1 MKKIIKSIIFSLLLF
16 IPMTVYAEA
25 GIEKFYINATV
36 EENGDLTVEEYFY
49 LNGEFNGM
57 EREIL
62 YSNDDLYDFH
72 SELDYY
78 GGSKLHN
85 GSGIELKEIRA
96 LPIDENF
103 NFDNISGTLFEE
115 VSNADKGDYGVYTV
129 DTSSNG
135 ESYQIY
141 LPDNKKEAF
150 YIKYTLKN
158 MAIVHN
164 DVAEIY
170 WNAIGDSLSE
180 SIGTLRIT
188 VTFPGN
194 ETEFRVW
201 AHGPL
206 NGVINK
212 ASNQVLTAEVT
223 NVYSYEPVDIR
234 AAFDKSVIPNSTK
247 TTGVDALTKILNYE
261 EDLANQANYE
271 REQTE
276 YQNQEQAYAEL
287 DYCNRYPTR
296 SCYNNASYYVSLVTN
311 ETVLGDLQTKLEEL
325 HVLVV
330 ETEEKTAKE
339 DVEIALET
347 RDYYWYDV
355 AMESV
360 ALLENEELKSEL
372 LAKLVPVKQEIIE
385 KEENYNKTATIIA
398 GIVIIC
404 LVGTGIYIYFKCDKE
419 YEADF
424 PHKYM
429 RDFPDNFNPSTVE
442 YLMKKKITEESVSA
456 EILYLI
462 YEKKIKATE
471 DKEKKDILLEKNGLE
486 LDHTNEL
493 EKALINLIFRSKE
506 KIWLK
511 DLKKTAKTTTSFYK
525 DWKKVHKIM
534 LNIALSER
542 LYEEDK
548 TKVESS
554 TAKRETWKGFI
565 ILIILF
571 LAASL
576 GFFAFMLALI
586 ILLIWNRN
594 TISYKLKEVK
604 SEFYRVKKYSRIFAI
619 LTIIYSVIGIIHLY
633 IQNHFIHNVLNF
645 YLVVILIALILII
658 YTAIAKKRTEKGALE
673 YKKWKAFKQFLK
685 DFGSMDEKSLPEI
698 ILWEKYLVYAVV
710 LGCADKLSKTMKI
723 KLENMNVDY
732 TFSFDPI
739 TFTNLRIISH
749 TVSSSVHSA
758 RVSSYSSSSGGSNW
772 SSGSGGG
779 GGFSS
784 GGGFGGGGG
793 GGGRF

>member
-1 MKKIIKSIIFSLLLF
+1 MKKLFFQFIFILVLCIPFTVNAEEGIK
-16 IPMTVYAEA
+16 
-25 GIEKFYINATV
+25 KFYINAVV

-57 EREIL
+57 ERDIL
-62 YSNDDLYDFH
+62 YKNDDLYEFRP
-72 SELDYY
+72 ELDYY

-85 GSGIELKEIRA
+85 GSGIELIEIRA

-103 NFDNISGTLFEE
+103 DFTNISGTLFKE
-115 VSNADKGDYGVYTV
+115 VSSADPGDYGVYTV
-129 DTSSNG
+129 STSSNG
-135 ESYQIY
+135 ASYQIY
-141 LPDNKKEAF
+141 LPDSKKEAF

-164 DVAEIY
+164 DIAELY
-170 WNAIGDSLSE
+170 WNAIGDSLRE
-180 SIGTLRIT
+180 SIGTLKIT

-194 ETEFRVW
+194 QNEFRVW

-206 NGVINK
+206 NGVIK
-212 ASNQVLTAEVT
+212 KTSNQVLEAEVT
-223 NVYSYEPVDIR
+223 NVYSYEAVDIR
-234 AAFDKSVIPNSTK
+234 AAFDKKVVAKSTK

-261 EDLANQANYE
+261 ENASNQANYE

-276 YQNQEQAYAEL
+276 YQNEEQAYTEL

-296 SCYNNASYYVSLVTN
+296 VCYNNASYYISLVTN
-311 ETVLGDLQTKLEEL
+311 ETVLADLQSKLEEL

-330 ETEEKTAKE
+330 ETEETTAKE
-339 DVEIALET
+339 DVERALET
-347 RDYYWYDV
+347 RDYYWYNA

-360 ALLENEELKSEL
+360 TILENEELKSEL
-372 LAKLVPVKQEIIE
+372 LTKLVPIKQEIME
-385 KEENYNKTATIIA
+385 KEEDYNQTASIIA
-398 GIVIIC
+398 SIVIVC
-404 LVGTGIYIYFKCDKE
+404 LLGTGIYIYYKCDKE
-419 YEADF
+419 YVVDF
-424 PHKYM
+424 DHKYM
-429 RDFPDNFNPSTVE
+429 RDFPDNFSPSTVE
-442 YLMKKKITEESVSA
+442 YLMKKKITEESISA

-486 LDHTNEL
+486 LDHENEL
-493 EKALINLIFRSKE
+493 EKALMNLIFRNKG

-511 DLKKTAKTTTSFYK
+511 DLKKAAKTTTSFYK
-525 DWKKVHKIM
+525 DYKKVNKIM
-534 LNIALSER
+534 LNRALSEK

-554 TAKRETWKGFI
+554 SKKESWKGIVSII
-565 ILIILF
+565 ILLV
-571 LAASL
+571 AASI
-576 GFFAFMLALI
+576 GFFAFILALI
-586 ILLIWNRN
+586 IILCWNKN
-594 TISYKLKEVK
+594 TLSYKLKEVK
-604 SEFYRVKKYSRIFAI
+604 SEFYRTKKYSRIFAI
-619 LTIIYSVIGIIHLY
+619 LTIIYSIIGIIHLFVY
-633 IQNHFIHNVLNF
+633 NHFINDALLI
-645 YLVVILIALILII
+645 YLAVIIVAMILMI

-685 DFGSMDEKSLPEI
+685 DFGTMDEKSLPEI

-723 KLENMNVDY
+723 KLENRNVDY
-732 TFSFDPI
+732 TFNFDPI
-739 TFTNLRIISH
+739 TFMNLNIISH
-749 TVSSSVHSA
+749 TVSSSINSA
-758 RVSSYSSSSGGSNW
+758 RTYNSSSGGSNW

>member
-1 MKKIIKSIIFSLLLF
+1 MKKIIKSIILGLLLF
-16 IPMTVYAEA
+16 IPLSVNAES

-36 EENGDLTVEEYFY
+36 EANGDLTVEEYFY

-62 YSNDDLYDFH
+62 FSNDELYDFH
-72 SELDYY
+72 PELDYY

-85 GSGIELKEIRA
+85 GTGIELIEIRA

-103 NFDNISGTLFEE
+103 NFENINGTKFSE

-129 DTSSNG
+129 DTSTNG
-135 ESYQIY
+135 ETYQIY
-141 LPDNKKEAF
+141 LLDNKNEAF

-158 MAIVHN
+158 MAIVHH
-164 DVAEIY
+164 DIAEIY
-170 WNAIGDSLSE
+170 WNAIGDDLRE
-180 SIGTLRIT
+180 SIGTLKIK
-188 VTFPGN
+188 VTFPEN
-194 ETEFRVW
+194 KNEFRVW

-206 NGVINK
+206 NGQINK
-212 ASNQVLTAEVT
+212 VSNQVLVAEVT
-223 NVYSYEPVDIR
+223 NVYSYEAVDIR
-234 AAFDKSVIPNSTK
+234 AVFDKEVVSESTK
-247 TTGVDALTKILNYE
+247 TTGVDALEKILNYE
-261 EDLANQANYE
+261 SDLANQANYE

-276 YQNQEQAYAEL
+276 YQNQNTAYEEL

-296 SCYNNASYYVSLVTN
+296 SCYENASYYVSLVQD
-311 ETVLGDLQTKLEEL
+311 ETVLKDLQTKLEEL
-325 HVLVV
+325 HILVV
-330 ETEEKTAKE
+330 EKEEETAKE
-339 DVEIALET
+339 DVNMALEY
-347 RDYYWYDV
+347 RDYYWYDI

-360 ALLENEELKSEL
+360 TILENEELKSEL
-372 LAKLVPVKQEIIE
+372 LAKLVPIKQEIIE
-385 KEENYNKTATIIA
+385 KEENYNKTATLIASII
-398 GIVIIC
+398 IVC
-404 LVGTGIYIYFKCDKE
+404 LIGTGIYIYFRCDKE
-419 YEADF
+419 YEVDF
-424 PHKYM
+424 DHKYM
-429 RDFPDNFNPSTVE
+429 RDFPDDFSPSTVE
-442 YLMKKKITEESVSA
+442 YLMKKKITEESISA
-456 EILYLI
+456 EILNLI

-486 LDHTNEL
+486 LDHENEL
-493 EKALINLIFRSKE
+493 EKALINLIFRGKE

-534 LNIALSER
+534 LNTALSER

-554 TAKRETWKGFI
+554 NEKKETWKGFVV
-565 ILIILF
+565 LFILF

-576 GFFAFMLALI
+576 GFFAFILAI
-586 ILLIWNRN
+586 IIIICWNKK
-594 TISYKLKEVK
+594 TLSYKLKEVK
-604 SEFYRVKKYSRIFAI
+604 SESYRTKKYSRIFAI
-619 LTIIYSVIGIIHLY
+619 LAIIYSIIGIIHLFVY
-633 IQNHFIHNVLNF
+633 NHFIHDVSSI
-645 YLVVILIALILII
+645 YLGVIIIAIILLIYL
-658 YTAIAKKRTEKGALE
+658 AITKKRTEKGALE
-673 YKKWKAFKQFLK
+673 YKKWKACKQFLK
-685 DFGSMDEKSLPEI
+685 DFGFLDEKSLPEI

-749 TVSSSVHSA
+749 TVSSSINSA
-758 RVSSYSSSSGGSNW
+758 KTYNSSSNGSNW

>member
-1 MKKIIKSIIFSLLLF
+1 MKRLCLKFIFILIMC
-16 IPMTVYAEA
+16 IPFTVDAEE

-62 YSNDDLYDFH
+62 YKNDDLYEFH
-72 SELDYY
+72 PELDYY

-85 GSGIELKEIRA
+85 GSGIELIEIRA

-103 NFDNISGTLFEE
+103 DFQNISGTLFEE
-115 VSNADKGDYGVYTV
+115 VSSADKGDYGVYTV
-129 DTSSNG
+129 EPSSDG
-135 ESYQIY
+135 ETYQIY

-158 MAIVHN
+158 IAIVHN
-164 DVAEIY
+164 DIAEIY
-170 WNAIGDSLSE
+170 WNAIGDTLRE

-188 VTFPGN
+188 ISFPGN
-194 ETEFRVW
+194 QNEFRVW

-212 ASNQVLTAEVT
+212 VSNQVLEAEVT
-223 NVYSYEPVDIR
+223 NVYSYQAVDIR
-234 AAFDKSVIPNSTK
+234 AVFDKSVVANSTK
-247 TTGVDALTKILNYE
+247 TTGVDALDKILNYE
-261 EDLANQANYE
+261 ENAANQANYE

-296 SCYNNASYYVSLVTN
+296 VCYNNASYYVSLVTD
-311 ETVLGDLQTKLEEL
+311 ETILEDLQTKLEEL
-325 HVLVV
+325 HILVV

-347 RDYYWYDV
+347 RDYYWYDA

-360 ALLENEELKSEL
+360 VLLENEELKSEL

-398 GIVIIC
+398 GIVIAC
-404 LVGTGIYIYFKCDKE
+404 LIGTGIYIYYKCDKE
-419 YEADF
+419 YEVDF

-429 RDFPDNFNPSTVE
+429 RDFPDNFSPSTVE
-442 YLMKKKITEESVSA
+442 YLMKKKITEESISA

-471 DKEKKDILLEKNGLE
+471 DKDKKDILLEKNGLE

-506 KIWLK
+506 KIGLK

-525 DWKKVHKIM
+525 DWKKVNKIM
-534 LNIALSER
+534 LNTALGER

-548 TKVESS
+548 PKVESS
-554 TAKRETWKGFI
+554 SEKKETWKGI
-565 ILIILF
+565 VTLIILF
-571 LAASL
+571 IAASL
-576 GFFAFMLALI
+576 GFFAFIIALV
-586 ILLIWNRN
+586 ILLIWNRK
-594 TISYKLKEVK
+594 TLSYKLKEVK
-604 SEFYRVKKYSRIFAI
+604 SKFYRIKKYSRIFAI
-619 LTIIYSVIGIIHLY
+619 LTIIYSIIGIIHLFVY
-633 IQNHFIHNVLNF
+633 NHFINDAFLI
-645 YLVVILIALILII
+645 YLIVIIVAIILLI
-658 YTAIAKKRTEKGALE
+658 YTVIAKKRTEKGALA
-673 YKKWKAFKQFLK
+673 YKKWESFKRFLK

-739 TFTNLRIISH
+739 TFTHLSIINH
-749 TVSSSVHSA
+749 AVSSSIHSA
-758 RVSSYSSSSGGSNW
+758 RAYNSSGGSSNW

>member
-1 MKKIIKSIIFSLLLF
+1 MKKIIQGILFSLLLF
-16 IPMTVYAEA
+16 IPVTVYAES

-49 LNGEFNGM
+49 LNGKFNGM

-62 YSNDDLYDFH
+62 YKNDDLYDFH
-72 SELDYY
+72 PELDYY

-85 GSGIELKEIRA
+85 GSGIELLEIRA

-103 NFDNISGTLFEE
+103 DFKNINGTLFEE
-115 VSNADKGDYGVYTV
+115 VTEADKGDYGVYTI

-141 LPDNKKEAF
+141 LPDNKSEAF

-164 DVAEIY
+164 DIAEIY
-170 WNAIGDSLSE
+170 WNAIGDTLRE

-194 ETEFRVW
+194 QNEFRVW

-206 NGVINK
+206 NGKINK
-212 ASNQVLTAEVT
+212 VSNQELIAEVT
-223 NVYSYEPVDIR
+223 NVYSYQAVDIR
-234 AAFDKSVIPNSTK
+234 AVFDKGFVSESIK
-247 TTGVDALTKILNYE
+247 TTGVDALAKILNYE
-261 EDLANQANYE
+261 NDLANQANYE

-287 DYCNRYPTR
+287 DYCNRYLSR
-296 SCYNNASYYVSLVTN
+296 SCYNNASYYVSLVTD
-311 ETVLGDLQTKLEEL
+311 ETVLQDLQTKLEEL

-330 ETEEKTAKE
+330 EKEETTAKE
-339 DVEIALET
+339 DVERALET
-347 RDYYWYDV
+347 RDYFWYDV
-355 AMESV
+355 ALESV
-360 ALLENEELKSEL
+360 TILENEELKSEL
-372 LAKLVPVKQEIIE
+372 LATLQPIKQEIIKREE
-385 KEENYNKTATIIA
+385 KYNQTATIIA
-398 GIVIIC
+398 SLVIVC
-404 LVGTGIYIYFKCDKE
+404 LVGTGIYIYYKCDKE
-419 YEADF
+419 YSVDF
-424 PHKYM
+424 DHKYM
-429 RDFPDNFNPSTVE
+429 RDFPDDFSPSTVE
-442 YLMKKKITEESVSA
+442 YLMQKKITEESISA

-486 LDHTNEL
+486 LDHTNKL
-493 EKALINLIFRSKE
+493 EKALINLIFRGKE

-511 DLKKTAKTTTSFYK
+511 DLKKAAKATTIFYK
-525 DWKKVHKIM
+525 DYKKVNKIM
-534 LNIALSER
+534 LNIALSEK

-548 TKVESS
+548 TKVESFS
-554 TAKRETWKGFI
+554 DKKESWKGIVSII
-565 ILIILF
+565 ILLC
-571 LAASL
+571 AASL
-576 GFFAFMLALI
+576 GFFVFVLALI
-586 ILLIWNRN
+586 ILIFWNRKSL
-594 TISYKLKEVK
+594 SYKLKEVK
-604 SEFYRVKKYSRIFAI
+604 SEFYRTKKYARIFAF
-619 LTIIYSVIGIIHLY
+619 LTIIYSIIGLIHLFVY
-633 IQNHFIHNVLNF
+633 NHFIHDVSLI
-645 YLVVILIALILII
+645 YLGVIIVAIILLI
-658 YTAIAKKRTEKGALE
+658 YTLIAKKRTEKGALE
-673 YKKWKAFKQFLK
+673 YKKWESFKRFLK
-685 DFGSMDEKSLPEI
+685 DFGTMDEKTLPEI

-710 LGCADKLSKTMKI
+710 LGCADKLSKNMKI

-739 TFTNLRIISH
+739 TFTNLSIISH
-749 TVSSSVHSA
+749 TVSSSISSA
-758 RVSSYSSSSGGSNW
+758 KTYNSTSGSSNW

>member
-1 MKKIIKSIIFSLLLF
+1 MKRLCLKFIFILIMC
-16 IPMTVYAEA
+16 IPFTVDAEE

-62 YSNDDLYDFH
+62 YKNDDLYDFH
-72 SELDYY
+72 PELDYY

-85 GSGIELKEIRA
+85 GSGIELIEIRA

-103 NFDNISGTLFEE
+103 DFQNISGTLFEE
-115 VSNADKGDYGVYTV
+115 VSSADKGDYGVYTV
-129 DTSSNG
+129 EPSSDG
-135 ESYQIY
+135 ETYQIY

-158 MAIVHN
+158 IAIVHN
-164 DVAEIY
+164 DIAEIY
-170 WNAIGDSLSE
+170 WNAIGDTLRE

-188 VTFPGN
+188 ISFPGN
-194 ETEFRVW
+194 QNEFRVW

-212 ASNQVLTAEVT
+212 VSNQVLEAEVT
-223 NVYSYEPVDIR
+223 NVYSYQAVDIR
-234 AAFDKSVIPNSTK
+234 AVFDKSVVANSTK
-247 TTGVDALTKILNYE
+247 TTGVDALDKILNYE
-261 EDLANQANYE
+261 ENAANQANYE

-311 ETVLGDLQTKLEEL
+311 KTVLADLQTKLEEL

-330 ETEEKTAKE
+330 ETEETTAKE

-372 LAKLVPVKQEIIE
+372 LAKLVPIKQDIIKREE
-385 KEENYNKTATIIA
+385 KYNQTATIIA
-398 GIVIIC
+398 SIVIVC
-404 LVGTGIYIYFKCDKE
+404 LVGTGIYIYYKCDKE
-419 YEADF
+419 YIVDF
-424 PHKYM
+424 DHKYM
-429 RDFPDNFNPSTVE
+429 RDFPDDFSPSTVE
-442 YLMKKKITEESVSA
+442 YLMKKKITEESISA

-462 YEKKIKATE
+462 YKKKIKATE
-471 DKEKKDILLEKNGLE
+471 DKEKKDILLEKKGLE
-486 LDHTNEL
+486 LDHENEL
-493 EKALINLIFRSKE
+493 EKALMNLIFRSKE

-511 DLKKTAKTTTSFYK
+511 DLKKAAKTTTSFYK
-525 DWKKVHKIM
+525 DYKKVSKIM
-534 LNIALSER
+534 LNIALGEK

-554 TAKRETWKGFI
+554 SEKKESWKGI
-565 ILIILF
+565 VSIIILF
-571 LAASL
+571 VAASL
-576 GFFAFMLALI
+576 GFLAFILALI
-586 ILLIWNRN
+586 IILCWNKK
-594 TISYKLKEVK
+594 TLSYKLKEVK
-604 SEFYRVKKYSRIFAI
+604 SEFYRTKKYSRIFAV
-619 LTIIYSVIGIIHLY
+619 LTIIYSIIGIIHLFVY
-633 IQNHFIHNVLNF
+633 NHFINDAFLV
-645 YLVVILIALILII
+645 YLIVIIAAIILLI
-658 YTAIAKKRTEKGALE
+658 YTTIAKKRTEKGALE

-685 DFGSMDEKSLPEI
+685 DFGTMDEKSLPEI

-749 TVSSSVHSA
+749 TVSSSINSA
-758 RVSSYSSSSGGSNW
+758 RTYNSSSGGSNW

>member
-1 MKKIIKSIIFSLLLF
+1 MKKLFFQFIFILVLCIPFTVNAEEGIK
-16 IPMTVYAEA
+16 
-25 GIEKFYINATV
+25 KFYINAVV

-57 EREIL
+57 ERDIL
-62 YSNDDLYDFH
+62 YKNDDLYEFRP
-72 SELDYY
+72 ELDYY

-85 GSGIELKEIRA
+85 GSGIELIEIRA

-103 NFDNISGTLFEE
+103 DFTNISGTLFKEA
-115 VSNADKGDYGVYTV
+115 SSADPGDYGVYTV
-129 DTSSNG
+129 STSSNG
-135 ESYQIY
+135 ASYQIY
-141 LPDNKKEAF
+141 LPDSKKEAF

-164 DVAEIY
+164 DIAELY
-170 WNAIGDSLSE
+170 WNAIGDSLRE
-180 SIGTLRIT
+180 SIGTLKIT

-194 ETEFRVW
+194 QNEFRVW

-206 NGVINK
+206 NGVIK
-212 ASNQVLTAEVT
+212 KTSNQVLEAEVT
-223 NVYSYEPVDIR
+223 NVYSYEAVDIR
-234 AAFDKSVIPNSTK
+234 AVFDKKVVAKSTK

-261 EDLANQANYE
+261 ENASNQANYE

-276 YQNQEQAYAEL
+276 YQNEEQAYTEL

-296 SCYNNASYYVSLVTN
+296 VCYNNASYYISLVTN
-311 ETVLGDLQTKLEEL
+311 ETVLADLQSKLEEL

-330 ETEEKTAKE
+330 ETEETTAKE
-339 DVEIALET
+339 DVERALET
-347 RDYYWYDV
+347 RNYYWYNA

-360 ALLENEELKSEL
+360 TILENEELKSEL
-372 LAKLVPVKQEIIE
+372 LTKLVPIKQEIME
-385 KEENYNKTATIIA
+385 REEDYNQTASIIA
-398 GIVIIC
+398 SIVIVC
-404 LVGTGIYIYFKCDKE
+404 LLGTGIYIYYKCDKE
-419 YEADF
+419 YVVDF
-424 PHKYM
+424 DHKYM
-429 RDFPDNFNPSTVE
+429 RDFPDNFSPSTVE
-442 YLMKKKITEESVSA
+442 YLMKKKITEESISA

-486 LDHTNEL
+486 LDHENEL
-493 EKALINLIFRSKE
+493 EKALMNLIFRNKG

-511 DLKKTAKTTTSFYK
+511 DLKKAAKTTTSFYK
-525 DWKKVHKIM
+525 DYKKVNKIM
-534 LNIALSER
+534 LNRALSEK

-554 TAKRETWKGFI
+554 SKKESWKGIVSII
-565 ILIILF
+565 ILLV
-571 LAASL
+571 AASI
-576 GFFAFMLALI
+576 GFFAFILALI
-586 ILLIWNRN
+586 IILCWNKN
-594 TISYKLKEVK
+594 TLSYKLKEVK
-604 SEFYRVKKYSRIFAI
+604 SEFYRTKKYSRIFAI
-619 LTIIYSVIGIIHLY
+619 LTIIYSIIGIIHLFVY
-633 IQNHFIHNVLNF
+633 NHFINDALLI
-645 YLVVILIALILII
+645 YLAVIIVAMILMI

-685 DFGSMDEKSLPEI
+685 DFGTMDEKSLPEI

-723 KLENMNVDY
+723 KLENRNVDY
-732 TFSFDPI
+732 TFNFDPI
-739 TFTNLRIISH
+739 TFMNLNIISH
-749 TVSSSVHSA
+749 TVSSSINSA
-758 RVSSYSSSSGGSNW
+758 RTYNSSSGGSNW

>member
-1 MKKIIKSIIFSLLLF
+1 MKRLCLKFIFILIMC
-16 IPMTVYAEA
+16 IPFTVDAEE

-62 YSNDDLYDFH
+62 YKNDDLYEFH
-72 SELDYY
+72 PELDYY

-85 GSGIELKEIRA
+85 GSDIELIEIRA

-103 NFDNISGTLFEE
+103 DFQNISGTLFEE
-115 VSNADKGDYGVYTV
+115 VSSADKGDYGVYTV
-129 DTSSNG
+129 ESSSDG
-135 ESYQIY
+135 EMYQIY
-141 LPDNKKEAF
+141 LPDNKEEAF

-234 AAFDKSVIPNSTK
+234 AVFDKSVIPNSTK

-296 SCYNNASYYVSLVTN
+296 SCYNNASYYVSLVTD

-360 ALLENEELKSEL
+360 ALLENEELKSEI
-372 LAKLVPVKQEIIE
+372 LAKLVPIKQDIIKREE
-385 KEENYNKTATIIA
+385 KYNQTATIIA
-398 GIVIIC
+398 SIVIVC
-404 LVGTGIYIYFKCDKE
+404 LVGTGIYIYYKCDKE
-419 YEADF
+419 YIVDF
-424 PHKYM
+424 DHKYM
-429 RDFPDNFNPSTVE
+429 RDFPDDFSPSTVE
-442 YLMKKKITEESVSA
+442 YLMKKKITEESISA

-462 YEKKIKATE
+462 YKKKIKATE
-471 DKEKKDILLEKNGLE
+471 DKEKKDILLEKKGLE
-486 LDHTNEL
+486 LDHENEL
-493 EKALINLIFRSKE
+493 EKALMNLIFRSKE

-511 DLKKTAKTTTSFYK
+511 DLKKAAKTTTSFYK
-525 DWKKVHKIM
+525 DYKKVSKIM
-534 LNIALSER
+534 LNIALGEK

-554 TAKRETWKGFI
+554 SEKKESWKGI
-565 ILIILF
+565 VSIIILF
-571 LAASL
+571 VAASL
-576 GFFAFMLALI
+576 GFLAFILALI
-586 ILLIWNRN
+586 IILCWNKK
-594 TISYKLKEVK
+594 TLSYKLKEVK
-604 SEFYRVKKYSRIFAI
+604 SEFYRTKKYSRIFAV
-619 LTIIYSVIGIIHLY
+619 LTIIYSIIGIIHLFVY
-633 IQNHFIHNVLNF
+633 NHFINDAFLV
-645 YLVVILIALILII
+645 YLIVIIAAIILLI
-658 YTAIAKKRTEKGALE
+658 YTTIAKKRTEKGALE

-685 DFGSMDEKSLPEI
+685 DFGTMDEKSLPEI

-749 TVSSSVHSA
+749 TVSSSINSA
-758 RVSSYSSSSGGSNW
+758 RTYNSSSGGSNW

>member
-1 MKKIIKSIIFSLLLF
+1 MKKLFFQFIFILVLCIPFTVNAEEGIK
-16 IPMTVYAEA
+16 
-25 GIEKFYINATV
+25 KFYINAVV

-57 EREIL
+57 ERDIL
-62 YSNDDLYDFH
+62 YKNDDLYEFRP
-72 SELDYY
+72 ELDYY

-85 GSGIELKEIRA
+85 GSGIELIEIRA

-103 NFDNISGTLFEE
+103 DFTNISGTLFKEA
-115 VSNADKGDYGVYTV
+115 SSADPGDYGVYTV
-129 DTSSNG
+129 STSSNG
-135 ESYQIY
+135 ASYQIY
-141 LPDNKKEAF
+141 LPDSKKEAF

-164 DVAEIY
+164 DIAELY
-170 WNAIGDSLSE
+170 WNAIGDSLRE
-180 SIGTLRIT
+180 SIGTLKIT

-194 ETEFRVW
+194 QNEFRVW

-206 NGVINK
+206 NGVIK
-212 ASNQVLTAEVT
+212 KTSNQVLEAEVT
-223 NVYSYEPVDIR
+223 NVYSYEAVDIR
-234 AAFDKSVIPNSTK
+234 AVFDKKVVAKSTK

-261 EDLANQANYE
+261 ENAANQANYE

-276 YQNQEQAYAEL
+276 YQNEEQAYTEL

-296 SCYNNASYYVSLVTN
+296 VCYNNASYYISLVTN
-311 ETVLGDLQTKLEEL
+311 ETVLADLQSKLEEL

-330 ETEEKTAKE
+330 ETEETTAKE
-339 DVEIALET
+339 DVERALET
-347 RDYYWYDV
+347 RDYYWYNA

-360 ALLENEELKSEL
+360 TILENEELKSEL
-372 LAKLVPVKQEIIE
+372 LTKLVPIKQEIME
-385 KEENYNKTATIIA
+385 REEDYNQTASIIA
-398 GIVIIC
+398 SIVIVC
-404 LVGTGIYIYFKCDKE
+404 LLGTGIYIYYKCDKE
-419 YEADF
+419 YVVDF
-424 PHKYM
+424 DHKYM
-429 RDFPDNFNPSTVE
+429 RDFPDNFSPSTVE
-442 YLMKKKITEESVSA
+442 YLMKKKITEESISA

-486 LDHTNEL
+486 LDHENEL
-493 EKALINLIFRSKE
+493 EKALMNLIFRNKG

-511 DLKKTAKTTTSFYK
+511 DLKKAAKTTTSFYK
-525 DWKKVHKIM
+525 DYKKVNKIM
-534 LNIALSER
+534 LNRALSEK

-554 TAKRETWKGFI
+554 SKKESWKGIVSII
-565 ILIILF
+565 ILLVAASIGF
-571 LAASL
+571 LA
-576 GFFAFMLALI
+576 FILALI
-586 ILLIWNRN
+586 IILCWNKN
-594 TISYKLKEVK
+594 TLSYKLKEVK
-604 SEFYRVKKYSRIFAI
+604 SEFYRTKKYSRIFAI
-619 LTIIYSVIGIIHLY
+619 LTIIYSIIGIIHLFVY
-633 IQNHFIHNVLNF
+633 NHFINDALLI
-645 YLVVILIALILII
+645 YLAVIIVAMILMI

-673 YKKWKAFKQFLK
+673 YKKWQAFKQFLK
-685 DFGSMDEKSLPEI
+685 DFSTMDEKSLPEI

-723 KLENMNVDY
+723 KLENRNVDY

-739 TFTNLRIISH
+739 TFMNLNIISH
-749 TVSSSVHSA
+749 TVSSSINSA
-758 RVSSYSSSSGGSNW
+758 RTYNSSSGGSNW

>member
-1 MKKIIKSIIFSLLLF
+1 MKRIIKSIILNLLLF
-16 IPMTVYAEA
+16 IPITVYADA

-57 EREIL
+57 ERVIL
-62 YSNDDLYDFH
+62 FSNDDLYDFH
-72 SELDYY
+72 PKLDYY

-85 GSGIELKEIRA
+85 GSGIELIEIRS

-103 NFDNISGTLFEE
+103 DFDNISGTLFEE
-115 VSNADKGDYGVYTV
+115 VSDADKGDYGVYTV

-170 WNAIGDSLSE
+170 WNAIGDTLRE

-194 ETEFRVW
+194 QNEFRVW

-212 ASNQVLTAEVT
+212 VSNEVLGAEVT
-223 NVYSYEPVDIR
+223 NVYSYQAVDIR
-234 AAFDKSVIPNSTK
+234 AVFDKDVVSESTK
-247 TTGVDALTKILNYE
+247 TTGADALDKILNYE
-261 EDLANQANYE
+261 EDAANQANYE

-276 YQNQEQAYAEL
+276 YQNQETAYAEL

-296 SCYNNASYYVSLVTN
+296 VCYNNASYYVSLVTN
-311 ETVLGDLQTKLEEL
+311 ETVLGDLQIKLEEL
-325 HVLVV
+325 HVLVI
-330 ETEEKTAKE
+330 EEEEKTAKE
-339 DVEIALET
+339 DVLIALET
-347 RDYYWYDV
+347 RDYYWYD
-355 AMESV
+355 AAIKSV

-372 LAKLVPVKQEIIE
+372 LAKLTPVKQEIIE
-385 KEENYNKTATIIA
+385 REEKYNQTATIIA
-398 GIVIIC
+398 SLVIAC
-404 LVGTGIYIYFKCDKE
+404 LVGTGIYIYYKCDKE
-419 YEADF
+419 YIVNFD
-424 PHKYM
+424 HKYM
-429 RDFPDNFNPSTVE
+429 RDFPDDFSPSTVE
-442 YLMKKKITEESVSA
+442 YLMKKKITEESISA

-462 YEKKIKATE
+462 YKKKIKATE

-486 LDHTNEL
+486 LDHENEL
-493 EKALINLIFRSKE
+493 EKALMNLIFRSKE

-511 DLKKTAKTTTSFYK
+511 DLKRAAKTTTSFYK
-525 DWKKVHKIM
+525 DYKKVNKIM
-534 LNIALSER
+534 LNIALGEK

-554 TAKRETWKGFI
+554 SKKESWKGIVSII
-565 ILIILF
+565 ILLV
-571 LAASL
+571 AASL
-576 GFFAFMLALI
+576 GFWTFILALI
-586 ILLIWNRN
+586 IIFCWNKK
-594 TISYKLKEVK
+594 TLSYKLKEVK
-604 SEFYRVKKYSRIFAI
+604 SEFYRTKKYSRIFAI
-619 LTIIYSVIGIIHLY
+619 LTIIYSIIGIIHLFVY
-633 IQNHFIHNVLNF
+633 NHFINDAFLI
-645 YLVVILIALILII
+645 YLAVIIIAIILLI

-685 DFGSMDEKSLPEI
+685 DFGSLDEKSLPEI

-749 TVSSSVHSA
+749 TVSSSISSA
-758 RVSSYSSSSGGSNW
+758 RTYNSSLSGSNW

>member
-16 IPMTVYAEA
+16 IPMTVYAES

-57 EREIL
+57 ERVIL

-72 SELDYY
+72 PELDYY

-85 GSGIELKEIRA
+85 GSGIELIEIRA

-164 DVAEIY
+164 DVAELY
-170 WNAIGDSLSE
+170 WNAIGDSLRE

-234 AAFDKSVIPNSTK
+234 AVFDKSVIPNSTK

-311 ETVLGDLQTKLEEL
+311 KTVLADLQTKLEEL

-330 ETEEKTAKE
+330 ETEETTAKE

-372 LAKLVPVKQEIIE
+372 LAKLVPIKQDIIKREE
-385 KEENYNKTATIIA
+385 KYNQTATIIA
-398 GIVIIC
+398 SIVIVC
-404 LVGTGIYIYFKCDKE
+404 LVGTGIYIYYKCDKE
-419 YEADF
+419 YIVDF
-424 PHKYM
+424 DHKYM
-429 RDFPDNFNPSTVE
+429 RDFPDDFSPSTVE
-442 YLMKKKITEESVSA
+442 YLMKKKITEESISA

-462 YEKKIKATE
+462 YKKKIKATE
-471 DKEKKDILLEKNGLE
+471 DKEKKDILLEKKGLE
-486 LDHTNEL
+486 LDHENEL
-493 EKALINLIFRSKE
+493 EKALMNLIFRSKE

-511 DLKKTAKTTTSFYK
+511 DLKKAAKTTTSFYK
-525 DWKKVHKIM
+525 DYKKVSKIM
-534 LNIALSER
+534 LNIALGEK

-554 TAKRETWKGFI
+554 SEKKESWKGI
-565 ILIILF
+565 VSIIILF
-571 LAASL
+571 VAASL
-576 GFFAFMLALI
+576 GFLAFILALI
-586 ILLIWNRN
+586 IILCWNKK
-594 TISYKLKEVK
+594 TLSYKLKEVK
-604 SEFYRVKKYSRIFAI
+604 SEFYRTKKYSRIFAV
-619 LTIIYSVIGIIHLY
+619 LTIIYSIIGIIHLFVY
-633 IQNHFIHNVLNF
+633 NHFINDAFSV
-645 YLVVILIALILII
+645 YLIVIIVAIILLI
-658 YTAIAKKRTEKGALE
+658 YTTIAKKRTEKGALE

-685 DFGSMDEKSLPEI
+685 DFGTMDEKSLPEI

-749 TVSSSVHSA
+749 TVSSSINSA
-758 RVSSYSSSSGGSNW
+758 RTYNSSSGGSNW

>member
-1 MKKIIKSIIFSLLLF
+1 MKKLFFQFIFILVLCIPFTVNAEEGIK
-16 IPMTVYAEA
+16 
-25 GIEKFYINATV
+25 KFYINAVV

-57 EREIL
+57 ERDIL
-62 YSNDDLYDFH
+62 YKNDDLYEFRP
-72 SELDYY
+72 ELDYY

-85 GSGIELKEIRA
+85 GSGIELIEIRA

-103 NFDNISGTLFEE
+103 DFTNISGTLFKE
-115 VSNADKGDYGVYTV
+115 VSSADPGDYGAYTV
-129 DTSSNG
+129 STSSNG
-135 ESYQIY
+135 ASYQIY
-141 LPDNKKEAF
+141 LPDSKKEAF

-164 DVAEIY
+164 DIAELY
-170 WNAIGDSLSE
+170 WNAIGDSLRE
-180 SIGTLRIT
+180 SIGTLKIT

-194 ETEFRVW
+194 QNEFRVW

-206 NGVINK
+206 NGVIK
-212 ASNQVLTAEVT
+212 KTSNQVLEAEVT
-223 NVYSYEPVDIR
+223 NVYSYEAVDIR
-234 AAFDKSVIPNSTK
+234 AVFDKKVVAKSTK

-261 EDLANQANYE
+261 EDAANQANYE

-276 YQNQEQAYAEL
+276 YQNEEQAYTEL

-296 SCYNNASYYVSLVTN
+296 VCYNNASYYISLVTN
-311 ETVLGDLQTKLEEL
+311 ETVLADLQSKLEEL

-330 ETEEKTAKE
+330 ETEETTAKE
-339 DVEIALET
+339 DVERALET
-347 RDYYWYDV
+347 RDYYWYNA

-360 ALLENEELKSEL
+360 TILENEELKSEL
-372 LAKLVPVKQEIIE
+372 LTKLVPIKQEIME
-385 KEENYNKTATIIA
+385 REEDYNQTASIIA
-398 GIVIIC
+398 SIVIVC
-404 LVGTGIYIYFKCDKE
+404 LLGTGIYIYYKCDKE
-419 YEADF
+419 YVVDF
-424 PHKYM
+424 DHKYM
-429 RDFPDNFNPSTVE
+429 RDFPDNFSPSTVE
-442 YLMKKKITEESVSA
+442 YLMKKKITEESISA

-486 LDHTNEL
+486 LDHENEL
-493 EKALINLIFRSKE
+493 EKALMNLIFRNKG

-511 DLKKTAKTTTSFYK
+511 DLKKAAKTTTSFYK
-525 DWKKVHKIM
+525 DYKKVNKIM
-534 LNIALSER
+534 LNRALSEK

-554 TAKRETWKGFI
+554 SKKESWKGIVSII
-565 ILIILF
+565 ILLVAASIGF
-571 LAASL
+571 LA
-576 GFFAFMLALI
+576 FILALI
-586 ILLIWNRN
+586 IILCWNKN
-594 TISYKLKEVK
+594 TLSYKLKEVK
-604 SEFYRVKKYSRIFAI
+604 SEFYRTKKYSRIFAI
-619 LTIIYSVIGIIHLY
+619 LTIIYSIIGIIHLFVY
-633 IQNHFIHNVLNF
+633 NHFINDALLI
-645 YLVVILIALILII
+645 YLAVIIVAMILMI

-673 YKKWKAFKQFLK
+673 YKKWQAFKQFLK
-685 DFGSMDEKSLPEI
+685 DFGTMDEKSLPEI

-723 KLENMNVDY
+723 KLENRNVDY

-739 TFTNLRIISH
+739 TFMNLNIISH
-749 TVSSSVHSA
+749 TVSSSINSA
-758 RVSSYSSSSGGSNW
+758 RTYNSSSGGSNW

>member
-1 MKKIIKSIIFSLLLF
+1 MKKLFFQFIFILVLCIPFTVNAEEGIK
-16 IPMTVYAEA
+16 
-25 GIEKFYINATV
+25 KFYINAVV

-57 EREIL
+57 ERDIL
-62 YSNDDLYDFH
+62 YKNDDLYEFRP
-72 SELDYY
+72 ELDYY

-85 GSGIELKEIRA
+85 GSGIELIEIRA

-103 NFDNISGTLFEE
+103 DFTNISGTLFKE
-115 VSNADKGDYGVYTV
+115 VSSADPGDYDVYTV
-129 DTSSNG
+129 SISSNG
-135 ESYQIY
+135 ASYQIY
-141 LPDNKKEAF
+141 LPDSKKEAF

-164 DVAEIY
+164 DIAELY
-170 WNAIGDSLSE
+170 WNAIGDSLRE
-180 SIGTLRIT
+180 SIGTLKIT
-188 VTFPGN
+188 ITFPGN
-194 ETEFRVW
+194 QNEFRVW

-206 NGVINK
+206 NGVIK
-212 ASNQVLTAEVT
+212 KTSNQVLEAEVT
-223 NVYSYEPVDIR
+223 NVYSYEAVDIR
-234 AAFDKSVIPNSTK
+234 AVFDKKVVAKSTK

-261 EDLANQANYE
+261 EDAANQANYE

-276 YQNQEQAYAEL
+276 YQNEEQAYTEL

-296 SCYNNASYYVSLVTN
+296 VCYNNASYYISLVTN
-311 ETVLGDLQTKLEEL
+311 ETVLADLQSKLEEL

-330 ETEEKTAKE
+330 ETEETTAKE
-339 DVEIALET
+339 DVERALET
-347 RDYYWYDV
+347 RDYYWYNA

-360 ALLENEELKSEL
+360 TILENEELKSEL
-372 LAKLVPVKQEIIE
+372 LTKLVPIKQEIME
-385 KEENYNKTATIIA
+385 KEEDYNQTASIIA
-398 GIVIIC
+398 SIVIVC
-404 LVGTGIYIYFKCDKE
+404 LLGTGIYIYFKCDKE
-419 YEADF
+419 YVVDF
-424 PHKYM
+424 DHKYM
-429 RDFPDNFNPSTVE
+429 RDFPDNFSPSTVE
-442 YLMKKKITEESVSA
+442 YLMKKKITEESISA

-486 LDHTNEL
+486 LDHENEL
-493 EKALINLIFRSKE
+493 EKALMNLIFRNKG

-511 DLKKTAKTTTSFYK
+511 DLKKAAKTTTSFYK
-525 DWKKVHKIM
+525 DYKKVNKIM
-534 LNIALSER
+534 LNRALSEK

-554 TAKRETWKGFI
+554 SKKESWKGIVSII
-565 ILIILF
+565 ILLVAASIGF
-571 LAASL
+571 LA
-576 GFFAFMLALI
+576 FILALI
-586 ILLIWNRN
+586 IILCWNKN
-594 TISYKLKEVK
+594 TLSYKLKEVK
-604 SEFYRVKKYSRIFAI
+604 SEFYRTKKYSRIFAI
-619 LTIIYSVIGIIHLY
+619 LTIIYSIIGIIHLFVY
-633 IQNHFIHNVLNF
+633 NHFINDALLI
-645 YLVVILIALILII
+645 YLAVIIVAMILMI

-673 YKKWKAFKQFLK
+673 YKKWQAFKQFLK
-685 DFGSMDEKSLPEI
+685 DFGTMDEKSLPEI

-723 KLENMNVDY
+723 KLENRNVDY

-739 TFTNLRIISH
+739 TFMNLNIISH
-749 TVSSSVHSA
+749 TVSSSINSA
-758 RVSSYSSSSGGSNW
+758 RTYNSSSGGSNW

>member
-1 MKKIIKSIIFSLLLF
+1 
-16 IPMTVYAEA
+16 
-25 GIEKFYINATV
+25 
-36 EENGDLTVEEYFY
+36 
-49 LNGEFNGM
+49 
-57 EREIL
+57 
-62 YSNDDLYDFH
+62 
-72 SELDYY
+72 
-78 GGSKLHN
+78 
-85 GSGIELKEIRA
+85 
-96 LPIDENF
+96 
-103 NFDNISGTLFEE
+103 
-115 VSNADKGDYGVYTV
+115 
-129 DTSSNG
+129 
-135 ESYQIY
+135 
-141 LPDNKKEAF
+141 
-150 YIKYTLKN
+150 
-158 MAIVHN
+158 
-164 DVAEIY
+164 
-170 WNAIGDSLSE
+170 
-180 SIGTLRIT
+180 
-188 VTFPGN
+188 
-194 ETEFRVW
+194 
-201 AHGPL
+201 
-206 NGVINK
+206 
-212 ASNQVLTAEVT
+212 
-223 NVYSYEPVDIR
+223 
-234 AAFDKSVIPNSTK
+234 
-247 TTGVDALTKILNYE
+247 
-261 EDLANQANYE
+261 
-271 REQTE
+271 
-276 YQNQEQAYAEL
+276 
-287 DYCNRYPTR
+287 
-296 SCYNNASYYVSLVTN
+296 
-311 ETVLGDLQTKLEEL
+311 
-325 HVLVV
+325 
-330 ETEEKTAKE
+330 
-339 DVEIALET
+339 
-347 RDYYWYDV
+347 
-355 AMESV
+355 MESV

-398 GIVIIC
+398 GIVIVC

-471 DKEKKDILLEKNGLE
+471 DKEKKDIFLEKNGLK

-534 LNIALSER
+534 LNTALSER

-554 TAKRETWKGFI
+554 NEKKETWKGFVV
-565 ILIILF
+565 LFILF

-586 ILLIWNRN
+586 ILIVWNRK

-604 SEFYRVKKYSRIFAI
+604 SKFYRVKKYSRIFAI
-619 LTIIYSVIGIIHLY
+619 LTIIYSIIGIIHLY
-633 IQNHFIHNVLNF
+633 VQNHFVHNVLNF

-732 TFSFDPI
+732 TFSFDPN
-739 TFTNLRIISH
+739 TFTNLRIVSH

-758 RVSSYSSSSGGSNW
+758 KVSSYSSSSGGSNW

>member
-16 IPMTVYAEA
+16 IPITVYAEE

-72 SELDYY
+72 PELDYY

-85 GSGIELKEIRA
+85 GSGIELIEIRA

-103 NFDNISGTLFEE
+103 NFANISGTLFEE

-150 YIKYTLKN
+150 YIKYTLKD

-164 DVAEIY
+164 DVAELY
-170 WNAIGDSLSE
+170 WNAIGDSLRE

-223 NVYSYEPVDIR
+223 NVYSYQAVDIR
-234 AAFDKSVIPNSTK
+234 AVFDKSVIPNSTK

-296 SCYNNASYYVSLVTN
+296 VCYNNASYYVSLVTN
-311 ETVLGDLQTKLEEL
+311 ETVLDDLKTKLEEL

-330 ETEEKTAKE
+330 KTEETTAKE
-339 DVEIALET
+339 DVAIALET
-347 RDYYWYDV
+347 RDYYWYNA

-372 LAKLVPVKQEIIE
+372 LAKLVPVKQEIIK
-385 KEENYNKTATIIA
+385 KEENYNKKATIIA
-398 GIVIIC
+398 GIVIAC

-419 YEADF
+419 YEVDF

-442 YLMKKKITEESVSA
+442 YLVKKKITEESISA

-471 DKEKKDILLEKNGLE
+471 DKDKKDILLEKNGLE

-525 DWKKVHKIM
+525 DWKKVNKIM
-534 LNIALSER
+534 LNTALSER

-554 TAKRETWKGFI
+554 TKKKESWKGI
-565 ILIILF
+565 VLIMILLVAASIGF
-571 LAASL
+571 LA
-576 GFFAFMLALI
+576 FILALI
-586 ILLIWNRN
+586 IILCWNKK
-594 TISYKLKEVK
+594 TLSYKLKEVK
-604 SEFYRVKKYSRIFAI
+604 SEFYRTKKYSRIFAI
-619 LTIIYSVIGIIHLY
+619 LTIIYSIIGIIHLFVY
-633 IQNHFIHNVLNF
+633 NHFINDAFSV
-645 YLVVILIALILII
+645 YLIVIIVAIILLI
-658 YTAIAKKRTEKGALE
+658 YTTIAKKRTEKGALE

-685 DFGSMDEKSLPEI
+685 DFGTMDEKSLPEI

-749 TVSSSVHSA
+749 TVSSSINSA
-758 RVSSYSSSSGGSNW
+758 RTYNSSSGGSNW

>member
-1 MKKIIKSIIFSLLLF
+1 MKKLFFQFIFILVLCIPFTVNAEEGIK
-16 IPMTVYAEA
+16 
-25 GIEKFYINATV
+25 KFYINAVV

-57 EREIL
+57 ERDIL
-62 YSNDDLYDFH
+62 YKNDDLYEFRP
-72 SELDYY
+72 ELDYY

-85 GSGIELKEIRA
+85 GSGIELIEIRA

-103 NFDNISGTLFEE
+103 DFTNISGTLFKEA
-115 VSNADKGDYGVYTV
+115 SSADPGDYGVYTV
-129 DTSSNG
+129 STSSNG
-135 ESYQIY
+135 ASYQIY
-141 LPDNKKEAF
+141 LPDSKKEAF

-164 DVAEIY
+164 DIAELY
-170 WNAIGDSLSE
+170 WNAIGDSFRE
-180 SIGTLRIT
+180 SIGTLKIT

-194 ETEFRVW
+194 QNEFRVW

-206 NGVINK
+206 NGVIK
-212 ASNQVLTAEVT
+212 KTSNQVLEAEVT
-223 NVYSYEPVDIR
+223 NVYSYEAVDIR
-234 AAFDKSVIPNSTK
+234 AVFDKKVVAKSTK

-261 EDLANQANYE
+261 EDAANQANYE

-276 YQNQEQAYAEL
+276 YQNEEQAYTEL

-296 SCYNNASYYVSLVTN
+296 VCYNNASYYISLVTN
-311 ETVLGDLQTKLEEL
+311 ETVLADLQSKLEEL

-330 ETEEKTAKE
+330 ETEETTAKE
-339 DVEIALET
+339 DVERALET
-347 RDYYWYDV
+347 RDYYWYNA

-360 ALLENEELKSEL
+360 TILENEELKSEL
-372 LAKLVPVKQEIIE
+372 LTKLVPIKQEIME
-385 KEENYNKTATIIA
+385 REEDYNQTASIIA
-398 GIVIIC
+398 SIVIVC
-404 LVGTGIYIYFKCDKE
+404 LLGTGIYIYYKCDKE
-419 YEADF
+419 YVVDF
-424 PHKYM
+424 DHKYM
-429 RDFPDNFNPSTVE
+429 RDFPDNFSPSTVE
-442 YLMKKKITEESVSA
+442 YLMKKKITEESISA

-486 LDHTNEL
+486 LDHENEL
-493 EKALINLIFRSKE
+493 EKALMNLIFRNKG

-511 DLKKTAKTTTSFYK
+511 DLKKAAKTTTSFYK
-525 DWKKVHKIM
+525 DYKKVNKIM
-534 LNIALSER
+534 LNRALSEK

-554 TAKRETWKGFI
+554 SKKESWKGIVSII
-565 ILIILF
+565 ILLV
-571 LAASL
+571 AASI
-576 GFFAFMLALI
+576 GFFAFILALI
-586 ILLIWNRN
+586 IILCWNKN
-594 TISYKLKEVK
+594 TLSYKLKEVK
-604 SEFYRVKKYSRIFAI
+604 SEFYRTKKYSRIFAI
-619 LTIIYSVIGIIHLY
+619 LTIIYSIIGIIHLFVY
-633 IQNHFIHNVLNF
+633 NHFINDALLI
-645 YLVVILIALILII
+645 YLAVIIVAMILMI

-685 DFGSMDEKSLPEI
+685 DFGTMDEKSLPEI

-723 KLENMNVDY
+723 KLENRNVDY
-732 TFSFDPI
+732 TFNFDPI
-739 TFTNLRIISH
+739 TFMNLNIISH
-749 TVSSSVHSA
+749 TVSSSINSA
-758 RVSSYSSSSGGSNW
+758 RTYNSSSGGSNW

>member
-1 MKKIIKSIIFSLLLF
+1 MKKILKNIILSLLLLLP
-16 IPMTVYAEA
+16 ITVYAES

-62 YSNDDLYDFH
+62 YSNDGLYDFH
-72 SELDYY
+72 PELDYY

-85 GSGIELKEIRA
+85 GSGIELIEIRA
-96 LPIDENF
+96 LPIDD
-103 NFDNISGTLFEE
+103 NFDFENINGTLFEE
-115 VSNADKGDYGVYTV
+115 VSSADKGDYGVYTV
-129 DTSSNG
+129 DSSSNG

-141 LPDNKKEAF
+141 LPDSKNEAF

-164 DVAEIY
+164 DVAELY
-170 WNAIGDSLSE
+170 WNAIGDSLRE

-188 VTFPGN
+188 VTFPEN
-194 ETEFRVW
+194 ENEFRVW

-212 ASNQVLTAEVT
+212 VSSQVLEAEVT

-234 AAFDKSVIPNSTK
+234 AVFDKGVVSNSTK
-247 TTGVDALTKILNYE
+247 TTNVDALEKILNYE
-261 EDLANQANYE
+261 NDLANQANYE

-276 YQNQEQAYAEL
+276 YQNQEQAYEEL

-296 SCYNNASYYVSLVTN
+296 SCYENASYYVSLVKN
-311 ETVLGDLQTKLEEL
+311 ETVLRDLESKLEEL
-325 HVLVV
+325 HILVV
-330 ETEEKTAKE
+330 EKEEKTARE
-339 DVEIALET
+339 DVDIALEY
-347 RDYYWYDV
+347 RDYYWYDI

-360 ALLENEELKSEL
+360 TILENEELKSEL
-372 LAKLVPVKQEIIE
+372 LEKLVPLKQEIID
-385 KEENYNKTATIIA
+385 KEETYNKTASIIA
-398 GIVIIC
+398 SVVIVC
-404 LVGTGIYIYFKCDKE
+404 LVGTGIYTYFKCDKE
-419 YEADF
+419 YIVDF
-424 PHKYM
+424 DHKYM
-429 RDFPDNFNPSTVE
+429 RDFPNNFNPSTVE
-442 YLMKKKITEESVSA
+442 YLMKKKITEESISA
-456 EILYLI
+456 EILNLI

-493 EKALINLIFRSKE
+493 EKALMTLIFRGKE

-511 DLKKTAKTTTSFYK
+511 DLKKIAKTTTSFYK
-525 DWKKVHKIM
+525 DWKKAHKIM
-534 LNIALSER
+534 LNIALSEK

-554 TAKRETWKGFI
+554 TEKKEAWKGFV
-565 ILIILF
+565 ILIIL
-571 LAASL
+571 LVTASL
-576 GFFAFMLALI
+576 GFFVFMLALI
-586 ILLIWNRN
+586 ILIIWNRK

-604 SEFYRVKKYSRIFAI
+604 SEFYRTKKYARIFAI
-619 LTIIYSVIGIIHLY
+619 LAIIYSIIGIIHLFVY
-633 IQNHFIHNVLNF
+633 NHFIQNVLNF
-645 YLVVILIALILII
+645 YLVVIFIALILII

-673 YKKWKAFKQFLK
+673 YKKWKAFKEFLN
-685 DFGSMDEKSLPEI
+685 DFGTMDEKSLPEI

-723 KLENMNVDY
+723 KLENMNIDY

-749 TVSSSVHSA
+749 AVSSSVSSA
-758 RVSSYSSSSGGSNW
+758 RTHNSSSGGSNW